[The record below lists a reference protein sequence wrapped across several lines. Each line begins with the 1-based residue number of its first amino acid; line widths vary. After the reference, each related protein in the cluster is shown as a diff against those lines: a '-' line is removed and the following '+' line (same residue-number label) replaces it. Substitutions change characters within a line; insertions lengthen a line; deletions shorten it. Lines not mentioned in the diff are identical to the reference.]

1 MRRIFLSAALAAVLL
16 CLPSPSPA
24 GDAPVQNARLVK
36 TVILSRHGV
45 RPPTQSPETLA
56 SWSSRA
62 WPAWNTPPG
71 HLTERGAALIRAEWE
86 VMRQD
91 LAFDGLLP
99 ASECPEKG
107 SVFLYA
113 DNEERTLAT
122 ARAMLEGLAP
132 GCGFEVNAGHA
143 RRDPV
148 FHPVKSGF
156 LPSPQLSVQERR
168 ELERQIA
175 AVQRSTEKS
184 VAELS
189 SVLGRSPAMCIPGVP
204 SCTLADMPTLL
215 HFPEAGRPE
224 SVSLSGGLATASTLA
239 EILLLESLE
248 WPGKAQSLA
257 AKIPDPLP
265 QGPGTPVEIK
275 AREIILA
282 PRSDRPGVAVLPPLS
297 RWEAAPM
304 EEGGIIMVN
313 PDTALRLLP
322 VHTKVQSAVQRFPAV
337 AGQEGMPLLV
347 LMAEAL
353 AGESPVRAAN
363 EAKLVVFSGHDTNM
377 VNIAGLLNLH
387 WNNGPFTADSTPP
400 GSMLAL
406 RLWETPQGRMVQAS
420 FLCQRLSAFL
430 STDSAAMRASAL
442 HEAPLLLPGAYAD
455 TPAGPALPL
464 KDFLLLVRGMAGSE
478 LSVRTA
484 LLFAAQKN

>member
-1 MRRIFLSAALAAVLL
+1 
-16 CLPSPSPA
+16 
-24 GDAPVQNARLVK
+24 
-36 TVILSRHGV
+36 
-45 RPPTQSPETLA
+45 
-56 SWSSRA
+56 
-62 WPAWNTPPG
+62 
-71 HLTERGAALIRAEWE
+71 
-86 VMRQD
+86 
-91 LAFDGLLP
+91 
-99 ASECPEKG
+99 
-107 SVFLYA
+107 
-113 DNEERTLAT
+113 
-122 ARAMLEGLAP
+122 MLEGLAP

-363 EAKLVVFSGHDTNM
+363 EAKLVVLSGHDTNM
-377 VNIAGLLNLH
+377 VNLAGLLDLH
-387 WNNGPFTADSTPP
+387 WNNGPFPADSTPP

-430 STDSAAMRASAL
+430 STNSAAMRTSAL

-464 KDFLLLVRGMAGSE
+464 KDFLRLVRDMAGKE
-478 LSVRTA
+478 LPAEMA
-484 LLFAAQKN
+484 LLFAEQKN